1 MSIFG
6 KLWGRKRPEDEVTD
20 ETESGESP
28 QSVPPGQTAVD
39 EMRASTRQRIARPSL
54 SPEDFAQ
61 RAEARRAHGNTR
73 DKFRAQVVTDALL
86 DHDQKFL
93 ALPNVVQEQMREVLF
108 TLTTSARKT
117 PGEFYARFDGKKKEL
132 AGNPAIR
139 DIFMTSLSVWLMGED
154 FEYDPS
160 DRLSKNR
167 RGTLPVWEITGCSH
181 KDLLDPRP
189 KVRAQS
195 SDITKK
201 QELVELIDVFYGL
214 KRL

>member
-6 KLWGRKRPEDEVTD
+6 KLLGRKLPEDETTD
-20 ETESGESP
+20 EPVSAESP
-28 QSVPPGQTAVD
+28 QSVPPGQTPVDAV
-39 EMRASTRQRIARPSL
+39 RASTLQRVARPSL
-54 SPEDFAQ
+54 SPEDFEQ
-61 RAEARRAHGNTR
+61 RAKARRAHGNTR

-86 DHDQKFL
+86 DQDRKFL
-93 ALPNVVQEQMREVLF
+93 ALPGVAQSQMRDVLF
-108 TLTTSARKT
+108 LLTTAARKM
-117 PGEFYARFDGKKKEL
+117 PGDFYERFDAKKREL
-132 AGNPAIR
+132 AGSPALR
-139 DIFMTSLSVWLMGED
+139 DVFLTSLSVWLMGED

-167 RGTLPVWEITGCSH
+167 GRNLPVWKITGCSH
-181 KDLLDPRP
+181 KDLLDPKP

-195 SDITKK
+195 ADITKK